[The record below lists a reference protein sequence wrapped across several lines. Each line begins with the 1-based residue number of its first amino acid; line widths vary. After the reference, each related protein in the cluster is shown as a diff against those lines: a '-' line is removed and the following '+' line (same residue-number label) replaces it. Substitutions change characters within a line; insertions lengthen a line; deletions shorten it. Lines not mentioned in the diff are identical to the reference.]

1 MPQRCNKAS
10 FRTAS
15 RSCFA
20 EHEIIALERGCSIGI
35 PQSQASRIPKA
46 KAESQIR
53 KPNPKVT
60 WKTMRFDLAD
70 LSLFRHVVEA
80 GSITRGAERAH
91 LALAAA
97 STRIRDME
105 AALGVALL
113 TRGRQGVTPTPAG
126 RTLIQHARAILRQAE
141 RLHEDL
147 GAYGGGLAG
156 QIRVLSNTNALT
168 EFLPEALSSFLA
180 AHQNVSVD
188 LEERLSDE
196 IVGLI
201 AEGVADLGIIA
212 GTVDAGTL
220 ETYPFRRDRFVLVV
234 ARDHPLARRAK
245 IGFADV
251 LDRDFVGLDR
261 ASALQRFLAAKAVR
275 IGRPLR
281 LRVQLRSFDA
291 VCRLVECKVGIGIVP
306 ETTARR
312 VAKTMAIAVVPLT
325 DAWAER
331 ELTIC
336 IRSLTELPLYARQ
349 LVEHLRA
356 ES

>member
-1 MPQRCNKAS
+1 
-10 FRTAS
+10 
-15 RSCFA
+15 
-20 EHEIIALERGCSIGI
+20 
-35 PQSQASRIPKA
+35 
-46 KAESQIR
+46 
-53 KPNPKVT
+53 
-60 WKTMRFDLAD
+60 MRFDLAD

-80 GSITRGAERAH
+80 GSITHGAERAH

-97 STRIRDME
+97 STRIRNME
-105 AALGVALL
+105 EALGVALL

-126 RTLIQHARAILRQAE
+126 HTLLQHARAILRQAE

-147 GAYGGGLAG
+147 SAYGGGLSG

-180 AHQNVSVD
+180 AHPNVSVD

-201 AEGVADLGIIA
+201 AEGVADLGIVA
-212 GTVDAGTL
+212 GTVDARTL
-220 ETYPFRRDRFVLVV
+220 ATYPFRRDRFVLVV
-234 ARDHPLARRAK
+234 ARDHRLAARAK
-245 IGFADV
+245 IGFEEV
-251 LDRDFVGLDR
+251 LEHDFVGLDR
-261 ASALQRFLAAKAVR
+261 ASALQRFLASKAVR

-291 VCRLVECKVGIGIVP
+291 VCRMVECHVGIGIVP

-312 VAKTMAIAVVPLT
+312 VARTMAIAVVPLT
-325 DAWAER
+325 DSWSVR

-336 IRSLTELPLYARQ
+336 LRNLDELPLYARQ

-356 ES
+356 Q

>member
-1 MPQRCNKAS
+1 
-10 FRTAS
+10 
-15 RSCFA
+15 
-20 EHEIIALERGCSIGI
+20 
-35 PQSQASRIPKA
+35 
-46 KAESQIR
+46 
-53 KPNPKVT
+53 
-60 WKTMRFDLAD
+60 MRFDLAD

-80 GSITRGAERAH
+80 GSITHGAERAH

-97 STRIRDME
+97 STRIRNME
-105 AALGVALL
+105 AALGVALV
-113 TRGRQGVTPTPAG
+113 TRGRAGVTPTQAG
-126 RTLIQHARAILRQAE
+126 RTLLQHARTILRQAE

-180 AHQNVSVD
+180 AHPNVSVD

-201 AEGVADLGIIA
+201 AEGGADLGIVA

-234 ARDHPLARRAK
+234 ARQHPLAKRAK
-245 IGFADV
+245 INFEDV
-251 LDRDFVGLDR
+251 LEHDLVGLDR
-261 ASALQRFLAAKAVR
+261 ASALQRFLASKAVR

-312 VAKTMAIAVVPLT
+312 VAKTMAIVIVPLT
-325 DAWAER
+325 DFWAVR
-331 ELTIC
+331 DLTLC
-336 IRSLTELPLYARQ
+336 IRNMKELPLYARQ

-356 ES
+356 QG